1 MAWKRLRRDPAAIV
15 AMVVLALL
23 VAAVALAP
31 LLSVASPYDGDL
43 ALRRQPPSAAHL
55 FGLDAAGRDLLARVL
70 YGGRSTMLA
79 ALFATALGIVIGGG
93 LGLYAGFFRGR
104 VDDLLSGLMDL
115 MFAFPFF
122 LLAVLIVAVMGPGL
136 LNAAVAVA
144 VTNVPQYFRLVRSLT
159 LGAAGSEYILAARA
173 IGSRDGRML
182 LRHILPNILAPVLV
196 VGTVQLANATLAI
209 AGLGFIGLGAQ
220 PPRPE
225 WGLMLS
231 EGRSY
236 LFDSP
241 HLMLFPGLALVLFAT
256 AANLAGD
263 GLGQLDPR
271 LKL

>member
-1 MAWKRLRRDPAAIV
+1 MAWKRLRRDPAAVV
-15 AMVVLALL
+15 AMVVLVLL
-23 VAAVALAP
+23 VAAVVIGP
-31 LLSVASPYDGDL
+31 LLSAASPYDGDL
-43 ALRRQPPSAAHL
+43 ALRRQPPNAIHP
-55 FGLDAAGRDLLARVL
+55 FGLDAAGRDLLMRVL

-79 ALFATALGIVIGGG
+79 ALFATGLGIVVGGG
-93 LGLYAGFFRGR
+93 LGLYAGYYRGR
-104 VDDLLSGLMDL
+104 VDGLLSSLMDL

-122 LLAVLIVAVMGPGL
+122 LLAILIVAVMGPGL
-136 LNAAVAVA
+136 LNAALAVA

-159 LGAAGSEYILAARA
+159 LGAAGEEYMVAARA
-173 IGSRDGRML
+173 LGARDGRML
-182 LRHILPNILAPVLV
+182 LRHIVPNILAPVMV

-220 PPRPE
+220 PPRAE

-271 LKL
+271 LRL